1 MATKKSTKT
10 ATQKSV
16 KKSATTADEV
26 KHTGKALAGK
36 AVSGSEMDLSSPQA
50 SAVATLEEVHESRP
64 YTSRYPIE
72 NKKFETLKAAAYN
85 AKGKSKTP
93 KGLAVAE
100 DKGKK
105 TEIASLAVA
114 AIPESNEP
122 AAAPIALSNF
132 AGIPSTGW
140 FPPDCTLAT
149 GPAHVLASVNSSV
162 AIYNKAGG
170 PPVLQRTLTQWFSNV
185 IQGATIFDPKALYD
199 QHSGRWVLLAV
210 AFASAPNRSW
220 FLLSVSKTSNPTGGW
235 FNYSLDATKDGA
247 TATNNWA
254 DFPGLGVDNQA
265 IYLTANM
272 FQFGGGFQYSKIRI
286 IPKAA
291 VYAGAAAT
299 FKDLVN
305 MKNANGTTA
314 FTLQPCHTYGAPQ
327 VEYLV
332 NSHFPSGNTLTLWKL
347 TNPLTSPVLTRATV
361 TTAAY
366 SLPPNADQKGSP
378 TPLNTGDVRILHAVF
393 RGGSVWTALTT
404 ARVWGTGTA
413 KAAVHWFQINATT
426 GALVQQG
433 VYGAAGLN
441 YFYPAS
447 CPDTNG
453 NMIMVFARSGANEF
467 ASIFYTGRLSSD
479 PLGSL
484 QASALLKA
492 GTAGY
497 VKTDSGG
504 RNRWGDYFGIAN
516 DPTDGRTTWVYGE
529 FAAGAA
535 LWNTWIGSSR
545 F

>member
-1 MATKKSTKT
+1 MATKKTSKTSKASTKT
-10 ATQKSV
+10 P
-16 KKSATTADEV
+16 ATTAGEV
-26 KHTGKALAGK
+26 KHTGKALTGK
-36 AVSGSEMDLSSPQA
+36 AVNGKEMDLNSPLPN
-50 SAVATLEEVHESRP
+50 SVAGQEEVHESRP
-64 YTSRYPIE
+64 YTSRYPID
-72 NKKFETLKAAAYN
+72 NKKFEALKATAYN
-85 AKGKSKTP
+85 TKSKSKTP

-105 TEIASLAVA
+105 TEVASFAIAA
-114 AIPESNEP
+114 APEQDGP
-122 AAAPIALSNF
+122 AAAPVALANF
-132 AGIPSTGW
+132 AGIPDTGW
-140 FPPDCTLAT
+140 FPPDCTVAA
-149 GPAHVLASVNSSV
+149 GPQHVLASVNSSV
-162 AIYNKAGG
+162 AIYNKTGG
-170 PPVLQRTLTQWFSNV
+170 APVLQRTLTQWFSNV

-220 FLLSVSKTSNPTGGW
+220 FLLSVSKTNNPTGGW
-235 FNYSLDATKDGA
+235 FNYSFDATKDGA
-247 TATNNWA
+247 TSTNNWA

-272 FQFGGGFQYSKIRI
+272 FQFGGNFQYAKIRI

-305 MKNANGTTA
+305 MKNANGSTA

-332 NSHFPSGNTLTLWKL
+332 NSLFPSGNTVTLWKL
-347 TNPLTSPVLTRATV
+347 TNPLTTPVLTKATIS
-361 TTAAY
+361 TAAY
-366 SLPPNADQKGSP
+366 SLPPNADQKGST

-404 ARVWGTGTA
+404 SRVWGTGTA
-413 KAAVHWFQINATT
+413 KAAIHWFQINAST

-441 YFYPAS
+441 FFYPAS

-453 NMIMVFARSGANEF
+453 NMIMVFARSGASEF

-479 PLGSL
+479 PLGTL
-484 QASALLKA
+484 QASALLKS
-492 GTAGY
+492 GVVGY
-497 VKTDSGG
+497 VKKDSGG
-504 RNRWGDYFGIAN
+504 RNRWGDYLGIAN
-516 DPTDGRTTWVYGE
+516 DPTDSRTTWVYGE

-535 LWNTWIGSSR
+535 SWNTWIGSTR